1 MGWIRSVGS
10 IKLQVS
16 FAEYILF
23 YRALLQKRPITL
35 SILLT
40 EATPYLHRPLMCER
54 GKWMKHTRTQTRTT
68 HSTLHIHSPRTLS
81 SVSTVVNVRGRQVDD
96 THTHTHTTH
105 STLHNILHIRGLDSP
120 FSTYVECVV
129 CVCVCVIHLPP
140 TFSTYVECVWRVE
153 CVVCVCVCVIHLPP
167 TFSTYVECVWRVEGH
182 SILHTHSPHTFSTH
196 ILHIRGLDSPH
207 STLHT
212 HTLSRVSTVKV

>member
-1 MGWIRSVGS
+1 MDETHTH
-10 IKLQVS
+10 
-16 FAEYILF
+16 ANTHN
-23 YRALLQKRPITL
+23 ALDPPHTL
-35 SILLT
+35 ST
-40 EATPYLHRPLMCER
+40 Y
-54 GKWMKHTRTQTRTT
+54 
-68 HSTLHIHSPRTLS
+68 
-81 SVSTVVNVRGRQVDD
+81 VVECVDRRQNVRGRQVDD

-207 STLHT
+207 STLNT

>member
-1 MGWIRSVGS
+1 VDETHTH
-10 IKLQVS
+10 
-16 FAEYILF
+16 ANTHN
-23 YRALLQKRPITL
+23 ALDPPHTL
-35 SILLT
+35 ST
-40 EATPYLHRPLMCER
+40 Y
-54 GKWMKHTRTQTRTT
+54 
-68 HSTLHIHSPRTLS
+68 
-81 SVSTVVNVRGRQVDD
+81 VVECVDRRQNVRGRQVDD

-153 CVVCVCVCVIHLPP
+153 
-167 TFSTYVECVWRVEGH
+167 GH

-207 STLHT
+207 STLNT